1 MKSWKNGPGGAVL
14 ATFPPG
20 KFGAAVDIGVSL
32 GPEVAATEAVVQATN
47 LDTPP
52 NQQVFNEP
60 GKIHLYRCSFQARNL
75 PKYRATTALIFKCLA
90 KEIIVGILHLHF
102 RYTLYSC
109 LRYIS

>member
-1 MKSWKNGPGGAVL
+1 LCDNLQKNLQASVGNGGLKSWKNGPGGAVL

-60 GKIHLYRCSFQARNL
+60 G
-75 PKYRATTALIFKCLA
+75 
-90 KEIIVGILHLHF
+90 
-102 RYTLYSC
+102 
-109 LRYIS
+109 